1 MVYTLVVNK
10 DDVSNRYD
18 ISLNTD
24 FVKLRYYFSEKF
36 VKKYAKICI
45 VTDDK
50 VANFYLDEVKSAL
63 SGLNSLIFTH
73 IFPSGEAS
81 KNFNTL
87 NKLYEDLI
95 TNHFDRNDLL
105 IALGGGVVGDLTGY
119 CAATFLRGIDYI
131 QVPTTLLSQVDSSIG
146 GKTAIDFMQYKN
158 MVGAFYMPKLVYINV
173 NTLKT
178 LDKAQFNSGMGE
190 IIKHGLIQDKDY
202 YEFIIANKTDIAEFR
217 SKTLIELIL
226 RSCAIK
232 SRVVEIDPKEKGIRA
247 YLNFGH
253 TIGHAIEKLSDYR
266 LYHGQCV
273 AIGMVSAL
281 YISCKLGNIS
291 KDDMDK
297 AVDLIKYFELPTNV
311 DSQNFDAASILAATK
326 SDKKMSNDR
335 IKFVV
340 LSSIGEAEINKDI
353 DESMLLEAIN
363 YIIK

>member
-1 MVYTLVVNK
+1 MDNILIVNK
-10 DDVSNRYD
+10 DDKNNRYD

-24 FVKLRYYFSEKF
+24 FDKLRYYFDEKLE
-36 VKKYAKICI
+36 KNYAKICI

-50 VANFYLDEVKSAL
+50 VASFYLDEVKGVL
-63 SGLNSLIFTH
+63 SGMNCRIYSH

-81 KNFNTL
+81 KNCNTL

-119 CAATFLRGIDYI
+119 CAATYLRGIDYI

-146 GKTAIDFMQYKN
+146 GKTAIDFMKYKN

-178 LDKAQFNSGMGE
+178 LDKAQFDSGMGE
-190 IIKHGLIQDKDY
+190 IIKHGLIQDKNY
-202 YEFIIANKTDIAEFR
+202 YEFIIGSESDIAKFR
-217 SKTLIELIL
+217 PETLIELIL

-232 SRVVEIDPKEKGIRA
+232 SRVVQIDPTEKGIRA

-281 YISCKLGNIS
+281 YISNRLGNIS
-291 KDDMDK
+291 EDEMNR
-297 AVDLIKYFELPTNV
+297 AIDLIKYFDLPTYVEGNEY
-311 DSQNFDAASILAATK
+311 DADSILAATK
-326 SDKKMSNDR
+326 SDKKMENNK

-340 LSSIGEAEINKDI
+340 LNSIGDATINRDI
-353 DESMLLEAIN
+353 DDELLLEAIN

>member
-1 MVYTLVVNK
+1 MNDTLIVNK
-10 DDVSNRYD
+10 NDENNRYD

-24 FVKLRYYFSEKF
+24 FVNLRYYFSEKF
-36 VKKYAKICI
+36 RKKYAKICI

-50 VANFYLDEVKSAL
+50 VAKFYLDELKNTL
-63 SGLNSLIFTH
+63 SGLNMKIFTH

-87 NKLYEDLI
+87 NKLYEELI
-95 TNHFDRNDLL
+95 INHFDRNDML

-119 CAATFLRGIDYI
+119 CSATYLRGIDYI
-131 QVPTTLLSQVDSSIG
+131 QVPTTLLSFVDSSIG

-173 NTLKT
+173 NTLRT
-178 LDKAQFNSGMGE
+178 LDKKQFNSGMGE

-202 YEFIIANKTDIAEFR
+202 YNYIIEHKADIALFR
-217 SKTLIELIL
+217 PNTLIELIL

-232 SRVVEIDPKEKGIRA
+232 SRIVELDPTEKGIRA

-266 LYHGQCV
+266 LYHGECV
-273 AIGMVSAL
+273 AIGIISAL
-281 YISCKLGNIS
+281 YISNKLHSITLDEMNKS
-291 KDDMDK
+291 
-297 AVDLIKYFELPTNV
+297 VELIKYFDLPTYVESSSFN
-311 DSQNFDAASILAATK
+311 AKEILDATK
-326 SDKKMSNDR
+326 SDKKMENNK

-340 LSSIGEAEINKDI
+340 LKSIGEAMIYKDI
-353 DESMLLEAIN
+353 DDDMLLEGIN